1 MRVVSTMSG
10 EISAGL
16 LVYRQTSDGL
26 EFLLVHPGGPFW
38 KNKDEAAWS
47 IPKGLVDPGEDR
59 WAAALR
65 EFAEETGQSIAASGV
80 ELTACRTPGGKII
93 HAWLV
98 EADLDVTAFHSNSFE
113 MEWPPKSGRR
123 VEFPEVDRAAYFGA
137 KDALTKIHK
146 GQRPIMLEALE
157 RLDQI
162 GAAGSR

>member
-1 MRVVSTMSG
+1 MSG

-16 LVYRQTSDGL
+16 LVYRQTSDGP

-47 IPKGLVDPGEDR
+47 IPKGLVDPGEDL

-65 EFAEETGQSIAASGV
+65 EFTEETGLPIAAAGV

-93 HAWLV
+93 HAWLI

-113 MEWPPKSGRR
+113 MEWPPKSGKRG
-123 VEFPEVDRAAYFGA
+123 EFPEVDRAAYF
-137 KDALTKIHK
+137 DTQSALTKIHK
-146 GQRPIMLEALE
+146 GQRSILIDALE
-157 RLDQI
+157 RLGQ
-162 GAAGSR
+162 AGVTASRQ